1 MVKEDSLAVPQPSG
15 IGHIGNLE
23 ELDNCSHE
31 ERVLQGLLSSVACVI
46 SLARGGAFMLSA
58 MRSQSE
64 DGCSVAHL
72 GKFSSQGL
80 GAFRCEDGSL
90 DAEHEGTVLLRH
102 GWTRDAVEV
111 YRMAPVYLHE
121 DALPVAWAVAKDGC
135 LDGLRHQEERASVP
149 TGFRGTARRLL
160 WERFGLHSQAP
171 SEELSHTLGFS
182 KEKDFHLQSMP
193 LVALTDPSNPFGS
206 KQMLTWAAVFYFLA
220 LLTLLAFQLEFRGTS
235 NDYELLSTKSPET
248 DNET

>member
-1 MVKEDSLAVPQPSG
+1 ML
-15 IGHIGNLE
+15 LF
-23 ELDNCSHE
+23 L
-31 ERVLQGLLSSVACVI
+31 LGLLSSVACVI

-64 DGCSVAHL
+64 DGCSVAQL
-72 GKFSSQGL
+72 KKFSSQGL

-102 GWTRDAVEV
+102 GWKRDAVEV

-121 DALPVAWAVAKDGC
+121 DALPVAWAVAKDRPLSGSSC
-135 LDGLRHQEERASVP
+135 GRGLCGLFLRPQEEEAV
-149 TGFRGTARRLL
+149 LL
-160 WERFGLHSQAP
+160 GQLAK
-171 SEELSHTLGFS
+171 ELSQTLGFS
-182 KEKDFHLQSMP
+182 KEKDFHLQSIP

-206 KQMLTWAAVFYFLA
+206 KQMLSWAAVFYFLA
-220 LLTLLAFQLEFRGTS
+220 LLTLLAFQLEFRGS

-248 DNET
+248 DTET